1 MKRPNR
7 REHSTE
13 PANQASKWGRGRAG
27 SKGPWE
33 FISSGRL
40 ISMGGTEAARRA
52 AYRAANGEWKFLPL
66 L

>member
-1 MKRPNR
+1 MKRPTR

-13 PANQASKWGRGRAG
+13 SANQTSKSCRGQAG

-33 FISSGRL
+33 FTTNGR
-40 ISMGGTEAARRA
+40 IFSMGATEAARRA